1 VRCTYRADMSKPG
14 ELIRHEEI
22 DTAIAGAQA
31 WKMRYHS
38 VDVNGKPHEVTG
50 LVIAPVG
57 PGENRPVMTW
67 GHGTTGMGD
76 ASCPSAQPDPAREI
90 ITYFEAKSTQQIDYG
105 VPGLQGFIDEG
116 WVVCATDYQGLGT
129 PGRHQYTVN
138 RTQAR
143 DTINIVHAARSM
155 PVGAGTSVGCMGWSQ
170 GGGTAAAVAELDP
183 ADYGDLTLIGTVPMS
198 PGVPKDGLTLASAGF
213 TAGLSDPSTPP
224 DGHLVLILAGYQ
236 AAFPDQLAL
245 SDVFTPLGMELVE
258 TSWNHMPIHH
268 LSDVIDRMFRL
279 KGPIL
284 NHPPKNWEV
293 WSKAITAGSANL
305 IKPVCP
311 VLVCMDTFDG
321 GTVVPVPLQQAYVTA
336 AQALGGKVDTRE
348 YPHDDHFSLPAGCV
362 HEARD
367 WLTHHLP

>member
-1 VRCTYRADMSKPG
+1 MSKLG

-22 DTAIAGAQA
+22 DTVIAGAQA
-31 WKMRYHS
+31 WKVRYHS
-38 VDVNGKPHEVTG
+38 ADVNGKPHEVTG

-57 PGENRPVMTW
+57 SAENRPVMTW

-76 ASCPSAQPDPAREI
+76 ASCPSAQPDPAREL
-90 ITYFEAKSTQQIDYG
+90 ITYFQTESTQQIDYG
-105 VPGLQGFIDEG
+105 VPGLQSFIDEG

-129 PGRHQYTVN
+129 QGKHQYTVN

-143 DTINIVHAARSM
+143 DTINIVHAARTM

-183 ADYGDLTLIGTVPMS
+183 ADYGDLNLIGVVPMS
-198 PGVPKDGLTLASAGF
+198 PGVPKDGLTMMGTSFSAGL
-213 TAGLSDPSTPP
+213 TNASVPP
-224 DGHLVLILAGYQ
+224 DGHLVLILAGFQ
-236 AAFPDQLAL
+236 AAFPEQLSL
-245 SDVFTPLGMELVE
+245 SDVFTPLGVE
-258 TSWNHMPIHH
+258 IIETGWNHLPIHH

-284 NHPPKNWEV
+284 NLPQRNWDA
-293 WSKAITAGSANL
+293 WGAAIAAGSASL
-305 IKPVCP
+305 VKPICP

-321 GTVVPVPLQQAYVTA
+321 GTVVPVPLQQAYVNA
-336 AQALGGKVDTRE
+336 ARALGGDVKTHE

-367 WLTHHLP
+367 WLTRHLP